1 MIVARAVAVACLTV
15 LKWMLW
21 FIGGL
26 LLVLIAAQWL
36 RAEPNAEPL
45 RVLFG
50 AAFSGGAGALCWYL
64 SKKFEQ
70 L

>member
-21 FIGGL
+21 LTGAL

-36 RAEPNAEPL
+36 RAEPNADPL
-45 RVLFG
+45 RVLVG
-50 AAFSGGAGALCWYL
+50 AGFCGGAGLLCRFMAQ
-64 SKKFEQ
+64 KFER

>member
-21 FIGGL
+21 LTGGL

-36 RAEPNAEPL
+36 RAEPDADPL
-45 RVLFG
+45 RVLLG
-50 AAFSGGAGALCWYL
+50 AALCGGAGLL
-64 SKKFEQ
+64 SAFMAQKFER

>member
-1 MIVARAVAVACLTV
+1 MIVARAAAVACLTV

-21 FIGGL
+21 LTGGL

-36 RAEPNAEPL
+36 RAEPNADPL
-45 RVLFG
+45 RVLVG
-50 AAFSGGAGALCWYL
+50 AVLCGGAGLLCQFM

-70 L
+70 M